1 MCEVDAIGKKA
12 HCGGP
17 GFLTALL
24 ILATKENNSFT
35 AGALPKA
42 CSPAKKGSGV
52 SFLVTVCQNNCVER
66 RMIRERG
73 WGGGLMSGGARLS
86 SCYGPAR

>member
-35 AGALPKA
+35 AGRYQKHAPQQK
-42 CSPAKKGSGV
+42 
-52 SFLVTVCQNNCVER
+52 
-66 RMIRERG
+66 RG
-73 WGGGLMSGGARLS
+73 QVF
-86 SCYGPAR
+86 PF